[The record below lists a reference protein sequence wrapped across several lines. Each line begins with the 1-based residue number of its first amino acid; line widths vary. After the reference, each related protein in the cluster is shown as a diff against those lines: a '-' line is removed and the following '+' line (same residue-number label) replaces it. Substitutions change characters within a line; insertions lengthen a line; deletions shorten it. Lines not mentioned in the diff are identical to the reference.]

1 MKKINT
7 KIKHLNAYL
16 KKNYEVSLARAIGQ
30 SDKSM
35 EKIYKGGMVPFWVVN
50 KITHFF
56 VLKKKTLTDDNL
68 ELPKDNELVCDKELI
83 KALKGDKDNEWKLF
97 KNKHEISRS
106 YKMLGHG
113 KRVSL
118 WLSCLLIGLP
128 ILGFSIGSLTYISID
143 RVNTINKYK
152 NADELSESE
161 LKVQNA
167 AIAREGLTYVNI
179 DTGSEIEKITDISH
193 SNNSFTARMS
203 TFFDFNQIEFHKM
216 YYEFYEGKAFNED
229 NFYTEEDLF
238 ADNYT
243 PSEDGSSNIYLEYC
257 DNIPDI
263 IQFNFASGVHP
274 SDSANKPIS
283 ISTLYKNHE
292 RLSYPG
298 EQQSNNFSTNNS
310 EFFIGNGSFVPDSI
324 EVREKGR
331 AYKAS
336 DGTYRFFQKIH
347 FDAKIEKTFDSPRYP
362 LDSVQFHIYIQPN
375 RTTDYVRYNLVDNVQ
390 INNEIVAFN
399 GFSSSFA
406 MTNGYRR
413 VNSSDDV
420 KDLSTRILYYA
431 INEES
436 TLKNEDP
443 SKWTIKTELEIVIR
457 ANKSGMSSFIQAFI
471 NIFAVGIWMII
482 AFFNQSYN
490 KEDSIGMIGTGL
502 FAAISSILVGVS
514 MISDAN
520 IFSLITMINIFTLA
534 IILVMAYESIAAKR
548 ANVKQNQVAMAYR
561 FIKLRVIFYILVVS
575 SLLMFVAL
583 PFAAYIFTI

>member
-7 KIKHLNAYL
+7 KIKHLDSYL
-16 KKNYEVSLARAIGQ
+16 KKNHDLSLARAIGQ

-35 EKIYKGGMVPFWVVN
+35 EKIYKGGSVPFWVVN

-56 VLKKKTLTDDNL
+56 MFKKEILTNDKL
-68 ELPKDNELVCDKELI
+68 ELPKDDELVYDEELI
-83 KALKGDKDNEWKLF
+83 EVLKGDKDNEWKLF
-97 KNKHEISRS
+97 KNKHELSRS
-106 YKMLGHG
+106 YRMLGHG

-118 WLSCLLIGLP
+118 WCSLALVCLP
-128 ILGFSIGSLTYISID
+128 ILAFATGCLTWISID
-143 RVNTINKYK
+143 RVNTLNKYK
-152 NADELSESE
+152 NAEELSESE
-161 LKVQNA
+161 KEIQDA
-167 AIAREGLTYVNI
+167 ALNRDGLTFVNV

-193 SNNSFTARMS
+193 SSNSYTARMS
-203 TFFDFNQIEFHKM
+203 TFFDFDQMEFHKM
-216 YYEFYEGKAFNED
+216 FYRFDEGKEFNAD
-229 NFYTEEDLF
+229 NFYTEEDLL

-243 PSEDGSSNIYLEYC
+243 PSEDGSSSVYLEYS

-263 IQFNFASGVHP
+263 IQFNFDSGAHP
-274 SDSANKPIS
+274 SDKSNKPIS
-283 ISTLYKNHE
+283 LSTLYKDRE
-292 RLSYPG
+292 RVAFPG
-298 EQQSNNFSTNNS
+298 EQQSNNFASNNS
-310 EFFIGNGSFVPDSI
+310 EFYIGNGSFVPDSI

-331 AYKAS
+331 AYKAD

-375 RTTDYVRYNLVDNVQ
+375 RSSDYVRYNLVDKVT
-390 INNEIVAFN
+390 INDETVAFN

-413 VNSSDDV
+413 ISSSGDI
-420 KDLSTRILYYA
+420 KDLTTRILYYA
-431 INEES
+431 VNEES

-443 SKWTIKTELEIVIR
+443 SKWIIKSELEIVVR

-534 IILVMAYESIAAKR
+534 VILIMAYESIAAKR
-548 ANVKQNQVAMAYR
+548 AGVKENKVAVAYR
-561 FIKLRVIFYILVVS
+561 FIKLRVIFYILVIS
-575 SLLMFVAL
+575 SLMMFIGL